1 MSFKIRRQRRRPILK
16 ALRMARAD
24 AGLTISELA
33 RRAGVARD
41 TISNAERGE
50 HSLQASTLH
59 KVARALG
66 KAPSEL
72 LAEEE
77 RLTPKVESRSSLEP
91 SCNDVLE
98 GERLLGAAK
107 AFEKNLR
114 YFAARWR
121 EELKD
126 PQKQG
131 LYWCVGVQT
140 TAIGFTE
147 LISKLGLFRM
157 IGQKIDEVG
166 AQSHAGLIAEMK
178 KGKSGRAMS
187 DPGFVAAMD
196 LFAAFEEMHDVADEV
211 LEADET
217 VDWIAVEEAKQRRKA
232 FHVIQGEM
240 TA

>member
-1 MSFKIRRQRRRPILK
+1 M
-16 ALRMARAD
+16 
-24 AGLTISELA
+24 
-33 RRAGVARD
+33 
-41 TISNAERGE
+41 
-50 HSLQASTLH
+50 
-59 KVARALG
+59 
-66 KAPSEL
+66 
-72 LAEEE
+72 
-77 RLTPKVESRSSLEP
+77 
-91 SCNDVLE
+91 
-98 GERLLGAAK
+98 
-107 AFEKNLR
+107 
-114 YFAARWR
+114 
-121 EELKD
+121 KD

-166 AQSHAGLIAEMK
+166 AQSPAGLIAEMK

-187 DPGFVAAMD
+187 DPEFVAAMD